1 MERFAFSAFFFGE
14 KMKRLIFYFVLMGL
28 STSYLSNIHLVEAKE
43 SAVSKEKSDPRR
55 EKLIGNILKNA
66 LETYHYRTLKIN
78 DEVSQKAFL
87 QYLKKIDGSKQFL
100 TKGDIKELE
109 AYQFEMDDEMVNGD
123 YTLIEKALAILKKR
137 TALAE
142 SLRKEAFKKQFDFN
156 GNEQVEVD
164 PEKRDWARDENFLKE
179 NWKLIF
185 KQATLNKYLSL
196 IDEQSDK
203 PTKVV
208 KKIVPKSSKK
218 LPPVKKLTDAEMRAK
233 AHESVSQRFKKI
245 FDRLALES
253 RDDQLDNFYNS
264 ITAVF
269 DPHTTYLPAKKK
281 EDFDIDITGKL
292 EGIGAVLQEDGSYIK
307 VVQVVPGG
315 PAWRQKDLETD
326 DTILAVSQGSGD
338 SVDLTDMKV
347 DDAVRYIRGK
357 KGTEVR
363 LTVKKVDGTR
373 KIISIVRD
381 EIEVGAT
388 FAKSSVLQYKDNDTR
403 VGYIQL
409 PKFYRDFENSQVNC
423 TDDVRKELERLKKA
437 NVDAVVLDLR
447 NNGGGALEDA
457 RLMSGLFIGKGPVV
471 QVKDHTGKIEVLEN
485 EDPNV
490 FYDGPLIVLINRFSA
505 SASEILAGA
514 MQDYGR
520 AIIIGGDFS
529 HGKGTVQA
537 VLNLNQGPLLS
548 MFGPTMGALKVTI
561 QKFYRVTGASTQYKG
576 VLSDIVLPDLFSY
589 VDSREKDLE
598 YSLPWDQ
605 IATKPF
611 SKWSKFSY
619 NLPQLKEKSAG
630 RIKNNPRF
638 NKIIRNIEYLNKKKK
653 DTLVSLNLK
662 QVQAED
668 VQNKKMAEELKMDE
682 EDKNLLVTNFEDSL
696 KSHENIRPGD
706 MKKWSKDFEQRKDE
720 WVKTLRQDVVLEESI
735 KVANDIVKTL
745 KPKKTASK

>member
-1 MERFAFSAFFFGE
+1 
-14 KMKRLIFYFVLMGL
+14 MKRLLLPFLLLGLIQAALIPTVL
-28 STSYLSNIHLVEAKE
+28 STSSAYAKE
-43 SAVSKEKSDPRR
+43 SSKSSKDPRR

-66 LETYHYRTLKIN
+66 LETYHYRSLKIN
-78 DEVSQKAFL
+78 DEVSQKAFQ

-100 TKGDIKELE
+100 SKQDIKELE
-109 AYQFEMDDEMVNGD
+109 AFQFQMDEEMVSGD
-123 YTLIEKALAILKKR
+123 YVLIEKALDMLKRR

-142 SLRKEAFKKQFDFN
+142 SMRKESFKKQFDFN
-156 GNEQVEVD
+156 GTEKVEVD
-164 PEKRDWARDENFLKE
+164 PEKRDWAKDEATLKE
-179 NWKLIF
+179 NWKLVF

-196 IDEQSDK
+196 IDEQSEK
-203 PTKVV
+203 PRNAKKTTK
-208 KKIVPKSSKK
+208 PQKK

-233 AHESVSQRFKKI
+233 AHESVSKRFQKI
-245 FDRLALES
+245 FERLAKED
-253 RDDQLDNFYNS
+253 RDDQLDNFYNAV
-264 ITAVF
+264 TAVF

-307 VVQVVPGG
+307 VVQIVPGG
-315 PAWRQKDLETD
+315 PAWRQKDLEAD
-326 DTILAVSQGSGD
+326 DVILGVAQGTGD

-373 KIISIVRD
+373 KIISIIRD
-381 EIEVGAT
+381 EIEVAAS
-388 FAKSSVLQYKDNDTR
+388 FAKSSVLQMKDTEAK

-409 PKFYRDFENSQVNC
+409 PKFYRDFETSQINC

-437 NVDAVVLDLR
+437 NVDAVILDLR

-457 RLMSGLFIGKGPVV
+457 RLMSGLFLGKGPVV

-485 EDPNV
+485 DDPNV

-505 SASEILAGA
+505 SASEIVAGA

-520 AIIIGGDFS
+520 AVVIGGDFS

-576 VLSDIVLPDLFSY
+576 VTSDIILPDLFSY
-589 VDSREKDLE
+589 VESREKDLE

-605 IATKPF
+605 IKAQ
-611 SKWSKFSY
+611 SYNKWNRFSY
-619 NLPQLKEKSAG
+619 SLPTLREKSSA
-630 RIKNNPRF
+630 RVKANPRF
-638 NKIIRNIEYLNKKKK
+638 NKIARNLDYLNKKKK

-668 VQNKKMAEELKMDE
+668 IQNKKMAEELKMDE
-682 EDKNLLVTNFEDSL
+682 ENKNLLVTNFEDSL
-696 KSHENIRPGD
+696 KAHEKIRAGD
-706 MKKWSKDFEQRKDE
+706 MKKWAKDFEQRKEE
-720 WVKTLRQDVVLEESI
+720 WVKTLRQDVVLEESVM
-735 KVANDIVKTL
+735 VANDIVKAV
-745 KPKKTASK
+745 KPKKTAAK

>member
-1 MERFAFSAFFFGE
+1 
-14 KMKRLIFYFVLMGL
+14 MKRLLFYFVLMGL
-28 STSYLSNIHLVEAKE
+28 STTYLSNIHLAEAKDSKATAAVKE
-43 SAVSKEKSDPRR
+43 SKDPRR

-66 LETYHYRTLKIN
+66 LETYHYRALKIN
-78 DEVSQKAFL
+78 DEVSQKAFA

-109 AYQFEMDDEMVNGD
+109 AYQFDMDDEMVSGE
-123 YTLIEKALAILKKR
+123 YTLIEKSLAMFKKR

-156 GNEQVEVD
+156 GNEQVQVD
-164 PEKRDWARDENFLKE
+164 PEKRDWAKDENLLKE

-203 PTKVV
+203 PSKTPKKVTQ
-208 KKIVPKSSKK
+208 KSTKK

-233 AHESVSQRFKKI
+233 AHESVSKRFQKI
-245 FDRLALES
+245 FDRLAKED

-264 ITAVF
+264 VTAVY

-315 PAWRQKDLETD
+315 PAWRQKDLEAD
-326 DTILAVSQGSGD
+326 DTILAVSQG
-338 SVDLTDMKV
+338 MKV

-373 KIISIVRD
+373 KIIPIVRD
-381 EIEVGAT
+381 EIEVAAS
-388 FAKSSVLQYKDNDTR
+388 FAKSSVLQYKDTDAK

-409 PKFYRDFENSQVNC
+409 PKFYRDFENSQINC

-485 EDPNV
+485 EDPSV

-514 MQDYGR
+514 VQDYGR
-520 AIIIGGDFS
+520 AVIIGGDFS

-576 VLSDIVLPDLFSY
+576 VTSDIVLPDIFSY
-589 VDSREKDLE
+589 VESREKDLE

-605 IATKPF
+605 IAAKPF
-611 SKWSKFSY
+611 GKWSKFTY
-619 NLPQLKEKSAG
+619 NLPQLKEKSAA
-630 RIKNNPRF
+630 RVKTNPRF
-638 NKIIRNIEYLNKKKK
+638 NKIIKNVDYLNKKKK
-653 DTLVSLNLK
+653 DTMVSLNLK

-696 KSHENIRPGD
+696 KAHENIRPGD
-706 MKKWSKDFEQRKDE
+706 MKKWAKDFEQRKDE
-720 WVKTLRQDVVLEESI
+720 WIKSLRQDVVLEESVM
-735 KVANDIVKTL
+735 VANDIVKIL

>member
-1 MERFAFSAFFFGE
+1 
-14 KMKRLIFYFVLMGL
+14 MKRLLLPFLLLGLFQSTIVPTAL
-28 STSYLSNIHLVEAKE
+28 STNSAYAKEAKAAKE
-43 SAVSKEKSDPRR
+43 SKDPRR

-66 LETYHYRTLKIN
+66 LETYHYRALKIN
-78 DEVSQKAFL
+78 DEVSQKAFQ

-100 TKGDIKELE
+100 TKQDIKDLE
-109 AYQFEMDDEMVNGD
+109 AFQFQMDDEMVTGD
-123 YTLIEKALAILKKR
+123 YTLIEKALEVLKKR

-142 SLRKEAFKKQFDFN
+142 SLRKETFKKQFDFN

-164 PEKRDWARDENFLKE
+164 PEKREWAKDENILKE
-179 NWKLIF
+179 NWKLVF

-203 PTKVV
+203 PKNG
-208 KKIVPKSSKK
+208 KKPAKPAKK

-233 AHESVSQRFKKI
+233 AHESVSKRFQKI
-245 FDRLALES
+245 FDRLAKED
-253 RDDQLDNFYNS
+253 RDDQLDNFYNAV
-264 ITAVF
+264 TAVF

-307 VVQVVPGG
+307 VVQIVPGG
-315 PAWRQKDLETD
+315 PAWRQKDLEAD
-326 DTILAVSQGSGD
+326 DVILAVAQGSGE

-373 KIISIVRD
+373 KIVPIIRD
-381 EIEVGAT
+381 EIEVAAS
-388 FAKSSVLQYKDNDTR
+388 FAKSSVLQYKETDAK

-409 PKFYRDFENSQVNC
+409 PKFYRDFESSQINC
-423 TDDVRKELERLKKA
+423 TDDVKKELERLKKA
-437 NVDAVVLDLR
+437 NVDAVILDLR

-457 RLMSGLFIGKGPVV
+457 RLMSGLFLGKGPVV

-485 EDPNV
+485 DDPNV

-520 AIIIGGDFS
+520 AVIIGGDFS

-576 VLSDIVLPDLFSY
+576 VTSDVILPDLFSY
-589 VDSREKDLE
+589 VESREKDLE

-605 IATKPF
+605 IKAQPF
-611 SKWSKFSY
+611 SKWNKFSY
-619 NLPQLKEKSAG
+619 NLPQLKDKSAA
-630 RIKNNPRF
+630 RVKVNARF
-638 NKIIRNIEYLNKKKK
+638 NKLSRNLDYLNKKKK

-668 VQNKKMAEELKMDE
+668 IQNKKMAEELKMDE
-682 EDKNLLVTNFEDSL
+682 ENKNLLVSNFEDSL
-696 KSHENIRPGD
+696 KAHENIRAGD
-706 MKKWSKDFEQRKDE
+706 MKKWAKDFEQRKEE
-720 WVKTLRQDVVLEESI
+720 WVKSLRQDVVLEESVM
-735 KVANDIVKTL
+735 VANDIVKTL
-745 KPKKTASK
+745 KPKKTASAK

>member
-1 MERFAFSAFFFGE
+1 
-14 KMKRLIFYFVLMGL
+14 MKRLLLALLVLSL
-28 STSYLSNIHLVEAKE
+28 STYSTFTPTFAKDSAAAKE
-43 SAVSKEKSDPRR
+43 TRDPRR

-66 LETYHYRTLKIN
+66 LETYHYRALKIN
-78 DEVSQKAFL
+78 DEVSQKAFT

-100 TKGDIKELE
+100 TKTDIKELE
-109 AYQFEMDDEMVNGD
+109 TYQFAMDDEMVTGE
-123 YTLIEKALAILKKR
+123 YALIEKALGIIKKR

-142 SLRKEAFKKQFDFN
+142 TLRKEAFKKQFEFN
-156 GNEQVEVD
+156 GTEQVEVD
-164 PEKRDWARDENFLKE
+164 PEKRDWAKDDVQLKE

-185 KQATLNKYLSL
+185 KQAALNKYLSL

-203 PTKVV
+203 PLKDL
-208 KKIVPKSSKK
+208 KKGAKK
-218 LPPVKKLTDAEMRAK
+218 PNKKAPPVKKLTDAQMRAK
-233 AHESVSQRFKKI
+233 AHETVSKRFQKI
-245 FDRLALES
+245 FERMAKED

-264 ITAVF
+264 VTAVY

-307 VVQVVPGG
+307 VVQIVPGG

-381 EIEVGAT
+381 EIEVAAS
-388 FAKSSVLQYKDNDTR
+388 FAKSSVLSYKDSDTKI
-403 VGYIQL
+403 GYIQL
-409 PKFYRDFENSQVNC
+409 PKFYRDFENSQINC

-437 NVDAVVLDLR
+437 SVDAIVLDLR

-457 RLMSGLFIGKGPVV
+457 RLMSGLFLGKGPVV

-485 EDPNV
+485 EDPAV
-490 FYDGPLIVLINRFSA
+490 FYDGPMIVLINRFSA

-520 AIIIGGDFS
+520 AVIIGGDFS

-576 VLSDIVLPDLFSY
+576 VLSDIVMPDLFSY
-589 VDSREKDLE
+589 VESREKDLE

-605 IATKPF
+605 IQAKPF
-611 SKWSKFSY
+611 NKWNKFTY
-619 NLPQLKEKSAG
+619 NVSQLKEKSAA
-630 RIKNNPRF
+630 RIKTNPRF
-638 NKIIRNIEYLNKKKK
+638 NKIIKNLEYLNKKKK
-653 DTLVSLNLK
+653 DTMVSLNLK

-668 VQNKKMAEELKMDE
+668 AQNKKMAEELKMDD

-696 KSHENIRPGD
+696 KAHDNIRAVD
-706 MKKWSKDFEQRKDE
+706 MKKWAKDFEQRKDE
-720 WVKTLRQDVVLEESI
+720 WIKSLRQDAVLEESVM
-735 KVANDIVKTL
+735 VANDIIKNL
-745 KPKKTASK
+745 RPKKTASAK

>member
-1 MERFAFSAFFFGE
+1 
-14 KMKRLIFYFVLMGL
+14 MGL
-28 STSYLSNIHLVEAKE
+28 STTYLSNIHLAEARE
-43 SAVSKEKSDPRR
+43 SAARKSAASKETKDPRR

-66 LETYHYRTLKIN
+66 LETYHYRALKIN
-78 DEVSQKAFL
+78 DEVSQKAFA

-109 AYQFEMDDEMVNGD
+109 AYQFDMDDEMVSGE
-123 YTLIEKALAILKKR
+123 YTLIEKSLAMFKKR

-142 SLRKEAFKKQFDFN
+142 GLRKEAFKKQFDFN

-164 PEKRDWARDENFLKE
+164 PEKRDWAKDENLLKE

-203 PTKVV
+203 PSKTTKKVTQ
-208 KKIVPKSSKK
+208 KSSKK
-218 LPPVKKLTDAEMRAK
+218 LPPIKKLTDAEMRTK
-233 AHESVSQRFKKI
+233 AHESVSKRFQKI
-245 FDRLALES
+245 FDRLAKED

-264 ITAVF
+264 VTAVY

-315 PAWRQKDLETD
+315 PAWRQKDLEAD

-373 KIISIVRD
+373 KIIPIVRD
-381 EIEVGAT
+381 EIEVAAS
-388 FAKSSVLQYKDNDTR
+388 FAKSSVLQYKANDTK

-409 PKFYRDFENSQVNC
+409 PKFYRDFENSQINC

-471 QVKDHTGKIEVLEN
+471 QVKDHTGKIEILEN
-485 EDPNV
+485 EDPSV

-514 MQDYGR
+514 VQDYGR
-520 AIIIGGDFS
+520 AVIIGGDFS

-576 VLSDIVLPDLFSY
+576 VTSDIVLPDIFSY
-589 VDSREKDLE
+589 VESREKDLE

-605 IATKPF
+605 IAAKPF
-611 SKWSKFSY
+611 SKWSRFSY
-619 NLPQLKEKSAG
+619 NLPQLKEKSSA
-630 RIKNNPRF
+630 RVKTNPRF
-638 NKIIRNIEYLNKKKK
+638 NKIIKNIEYLNKKKK

-668 VQNKKMAEELKMDE
+668 VQNKKMADELKMDE

-696 KSHENIRPGD
+696 KAHENIRPGD
-706 MKKWSKDFEQRKDE
+706 MKKWSKDFEQRKEE
-720 WVKTLRQDVVLEESI
+720 WIKSLRQDVVLEESVM
-735 KVANDIVKTL
+735 VANDIVKTL

>member
-1 MERFAFSAFFFGE
+1 
-14 KMKRLIFYFVLMGL
+14 MKRLLLCLAILGF
-28 STSYLSNIHLVEAKE
+28 SNSYLLNTALAKAPEAK
-43 SAVSKEKSDPRR
+43 AKEVSDPRR

-66 LETYHYRTLKIN
+66 LETYHYRALKIN
-78 DEVSQKAFL
+78 DEVSQKAFA
-87 QYLKKIDGSKQFL
+87 QYLKKIDGSKQFF
-100 TKGDIKELE
+100 TKEDIKELE
-109 AYQFEMDDEMVNGD
+109 AYQFALDDEMVTGD
-123 YTLIEKALAILKKR
+123 YTLVEKALAIFKKR

-156 GNEQVEVD
+156 GNEKVEVD
-164 PEKRDWARDENFLKE
+164 PEKRDWAKDDNLLKE

-196 IDEQSDK
+196 IEEQSDK
-203 PTKVV
+203 PLKAKKVV
-208 KKIVPKSSKK
+208 SKTAKK
-218 LPPVKKLTDAEMRAK
+218 LPPQKKLTDVEMRAK
-233 AHESVSQRFKKI
+233 AHDSVAKRFQKI
-245 FDRLALES
+245 FDRLAKED

-264 ITAVF
+264 VTAVF

-307 VVQVVPGG
+307 VVQIVPGG
-315 PAWRQKDLETD
+315 PAWRQKDLEAE

-373 KIISIVRD
+373 KIVSIVRD

-388 FAKSSVLQYKDNDTR
+388 FAKSSVLQYKDTDAR

-409 PKFYRDFENSQVNC
+409 PKFYRDFENSQINC

-485 EDPNV
+485 EDPSV

-520 AIIIGGDFS
+520 AVIIGGDFS

-576 VLSDIVLPDLFSY
+576 VTSDIILPDLTSY
-589 VDSREKDLE
+589 IESREKDLE

-605 IATKPF
+605 IQPKPF
-611 SKWSKFSY
+611 SKWNRFSY
-619 NLPQLKEKSAG
+619 SVPQLREKSAV
-630 RIKNNPRF
+630 RVKANPRF
-638 NKIIRNIEYLNKKKK
+638 NKITRNLDYVNKKKK
-653 DTLVSLNLK
+653 DTVVSLNLK

-668 VQNKKMAEELKMDE
+668 AQNKKMAEELKMDE

-696 KSHENIRPGD
+696 KAHENIRPGD
-706 MKKWSKDFEQRKDE
+706 MKKWSKDFEQRKEE
-720 WVKTLRQDVVLEESI
+720 WIKTLRQDVVLEESVM
-735 KVANDIVKTL
+735 VANDIVKMI
-745 KPKKTASK
+745 KPKKTAAK

>member
-1 MERFAFSAFFFGE
+1 
-14 KMKRLIFYFVLMGL
+14 MKRLLLCLAVLGF
-28 STSYLSNIHLVEAKE
+28 STSYHLTGNLAFAKDSKAKE
-43 SAVSKEKSDPRR
+43 IKDPRR

-66 LETYHYRTLKIN
+66 LETYHYRSLKIN
-78 DEVSQKAFL
+78 DEVSQKAFT

-100 TKGDIKELE
+100 TKIDIKELE
-109 AYQFEMDDEMVNGD
+109 TFQFAMDDEMVTGD
-123 YTLIEKALAILKKR
+123 YTLIGKALDIFKKR

-142 SLRKEAFKKQFDFN
+142 NLRKEAFKKQFDFN

-164 PEKRDWARDENFLKE
+164 PEKRDWAKDDNTLKE

-203 PTKVV
+203 PKNA
-208 KKIVPKSSKK
+208 KNASKNAKK
-218 LPPVKKLTDAEMRAK
+218 LPPVKKLSDAEMRAK
-233 AHESVSQRFKKI
+233 AHESVSKRFQKI
-245 FDRLALES
+245 FDRLAKED

-264 ITAVF
+264 VTAVF

-292 EGIGAVLQEDGSYIK
+292 QGIGAVLQEDGSYIK
-307 VVQVVPGG
+307 VVQIVPGG
-315 PAWRQKDLETD
+315 PAWRQKDLEAD
-326 DTILAVSQGSGD
+326 DTILAVSQGAGD

-373 KIISIVRD
+373 KIISIIRD
-381 EIEVGAT
+381 EIEVAAS
-388 FAKSSVLQYKDNDTR
+388 FAKSSVLQYKDMDAR

-409 PKFYRDFENSQVNC
+409 PKFYRDFENSQINC
-423 TDDVRKELERLKKA
+423 TDDVKKELERLKKA

-457 RLMSGLFIGKGPVV
+457 RLMSGLFLGRGPVV
-471 QVKDHTGKIEVLEN
+471 QVKDHTGKIEILEN
-485 EDPNV
+485 EDPSV

-520 AIIIGGDFS
+520 AVIIGGDFS

-576 VLSDIVLPDLFSY
+576 VTSDIILPDLFSY
-589 VDSREKDLE
+589 VESREKDLE
-598 YSLPWDQ
+598 YSLAWDQ
-605 IATKPF
+605 IQPKPF
-611 SKWSKFSY
+611 SKWSKFAY
-619 NLPQLKEKSAG
+619 NIPQLREKSAS
-630 RIKNNPRF
+630 RVKTNARF
-638 NKIIRNIEYLNKKKK
+638 NKLNKNLDYLNKKKK
-653 DTLVSLNLK
+653 DTVVSLNLK
-662 QVQAED
+662 QVQNED
-668 VQNKKMAEELKMDE
+668 AQNKKMAEELKMDE
-682 EDKNLLVTNFEDSL
+682 ENKNLLVTSFEDSL
-696 KSHENIRPGD
+696 KAHENIRPGD
-706 MKKWSKDFEQRKDE
+706 MKKWSKDFEQRKEE
-720 WVKTLRQDVVLEESI
+720 WVKSLRQDVVLEESVM
-735 KVANDIVKTL
+735 VANDIVKL
-745 KPKKTASK
+745 IKPKKTASK

>member
-1 MERFAFSAFFFGE
+1 
-14 KMKRLIFYFVLMGL
+14 MKRLLLSFFVFGLFYSPLNAPYVQ
-28 STSYLSNIHLVEAKE
+28 SSSAYAKEAK
-43 SAVSKEKSDPRR
+43 SKTETRDPRR

-66 LETYHYRTLKIN
+66 LETYHYRALKIN
-78 DEVSQKAFL
+78 DEVSQKAFV

-109 AYQFEMDDEMVNGD
+109 AYQFQMDDEMVTGD
-123 YTLIEKALAILKKR
+123 YALIEKALEILKKR

-156 GNEQVEVD
+156 GNEQVEID
-164 PEKRDWARDENFLKE
+164 PEKRDWAKDENTLKE
-179 NWKLIF
+179 NWKLVF
-185 KQATLNKYLSL
+185 KQASLNKYLSL
-196 IDEQSDK
+196 IDEQSDRPKNNKK
-203 PTKVV
+203 PSKSQ
-208 KKIVPKSSKK
+208 KKM
-218 LPPVKKLTDAEMRAK
+218 PPMKKLTDAEMRAK
-233 AHESVSQRFKKI
+233 AHDSVSKRFQRI
-245 FDRLALES
+245 FERLAKED

-264 ITAVF
+264 VTAVF

-307 VVQVVPGG
+307 VVQIVPGG
-315 PAWRQKDLETD
+315 PAWRQKELEAD
-326 DTILAVSQGSGD
+326 DVILAVSQGAGESI
-338 SVDLTDMKV
+338 DLTDMKV

-381 EIEVGAT
+381 EIEVAAS
-388 FAKSSVLQYKDNDTR
+388 FAKSSVLQYKDNEAK

-409 PKFYRDFENSQVNC
+409 PKFYRDFESSQINC

-437 NVDAVVLDLR
+437 NVDAVILDLR

-457 RLMSGLFIGKGPVV
+457 RLMSGLFLGKGPVV

-485 EDPNV
+485 DDPNV

-520 AIIIGGDFS
+520 AVIIGGDFS

-605 IATKPF
+605 IKAQSF
-611 SKWSKFSY
+611 NKWNRFSY
-619 NLPQLKEKSAG
+619 NVPQLKEKSAA
-630 RIKNNPRF
+630 RVKTNPRF
-638 NKIIRNIEYLNKKKK
+638 IKIARNIEYLNKKKK

-668 VQNKKMAEELKMDE
+668 VQNRKMADELKMDE

-696 KSHENIRPGD
+696 KAHENIRAGD
-706 MKKWSKDFEQRKDE
+706 MKKWTKDFEQRKEE
-720 WVKTLRQDVVLEESI
+720 WVKSLRQDAVLEESVM
-735 KVANDIVKTL
+735 VANDIVKAI
-745 KPKKTASK
+745 KPKKTASAK

>member
-1 MERFAFSAFFFGE
+1 
-14 KMKRLIFYFVLMGL
+14 MKRLLLPVLTL
-28 STSYLSNIHLVEAKE
+28 LFASSSFFLFPVHAKE
-43 SAVSKEKSDPRR
+43 AAKETRDPRR

-66 LETYHYRTLKIN
+66 LETYHYRALKIN
-78 DEVSQKAFL
+78 DEVSQKAFS

-100 TKGDIKELE
+100 TKGDVKDLE
-109 AYQFEMDDEMVNGD
+109 SFQFAMDDEMVNGN
-123 YTLIEKALAILKKR
+123 YVLVEKALDLFKKR

-142 SLRKEAFKKQFDFN
+142 NVRKEAFKKQFDFN
-156 GNEQVEVD
+156 GSENVEVD
-164 PEKRDWARDENFLKE
+164 PDKRDWAKDELTLKE

-203 PTKVV
+203 PSKSL
-208 KKIVPKSSKK
+208 KSPKPKSQKK
-218 LPPVKKLTDAEMRAK
+218 LPPVKKLSDAEMRSK
-233 AHESVSQRFKKI
+233 AHDSVSKRFKKI
-245 FDRLALES
+245 FDRLAKED

-307 VVQVVPGG
+307 VVQIVPGG

-326 DTILAVSQGSGD
+326 DTILAVSQGAGE

-373 KIISIVRD
+373 KIISIIRD
-381 EIEVGAT
+381 EIEVAAS
-388 FAKSSVLQYKDNDTR
+388 FAKSSVLQYKDSDAK

-409 PKFYRDFENSQVNC
+409 PKFYRDFENSQINC
-423 TDDVRKELERLKKA
+423 TDDVKKELERLKKA

-457 RLMSGLFIGKGPVV
+457 KLMSGLFIGKGPVV

-485 EDPNV
+485 DDPSV

-520 AIIIGGDFS
+520 AIVIGGDYS

-576 VLSDIVLPDLFSY
+576 VTSDIVLPDLFSY
-589 VDSREKDLE
+589 VESREKDLE

-605 IATKPF
+605 IQTKPF
-611 SKWSKFSY
+611 GKWNRFSY
-619 NLPQLKEKSAG
+619 NLPQLREKSAA
-630 RIKNNPRF
+630 RVKLNPRF
-638 NKIIRNIEYLNKKKK
+638 NKIVKNVDYLNKKKK

-668 VQNKKMAEELKMDE
+668 IQNKKMAEELKMDE
-682 EDKNLLVTNFEDSL
+682 EDKNLMVTNFEDSL
-696 KSHENIRPGD
+696 KAHENIRPGD
-706 MKKWSKDFEQRKDE
+706 MKKWTKDFEQRKEE
-720 WVKTLRQDVVLEESI
+720 WIKSLRQDVVLEESVM
-735 KVANDIVKTL
+735 VANDILKTI
-745 KPKKTASK
+745 KSKKTAQK